1 MLYVNLCSAVL
12 SLLGTDNTGLN
23 APTSLDMLNIKV
35 CLYILP
41 SHNGCYFAQQQEA
54 AAETYVETSLT
65 VGHERGCIHLKVTC

>member
-35 CLYILP
+35 CLYTLLA
-41 SHNGCYFAQQQEA
+41 HNGCYFAQQPVVA
-54 AAETYVETSLT
+54 ADTYVMTSLSL
-65 VGHERGCIHLKVTC
+65 GH